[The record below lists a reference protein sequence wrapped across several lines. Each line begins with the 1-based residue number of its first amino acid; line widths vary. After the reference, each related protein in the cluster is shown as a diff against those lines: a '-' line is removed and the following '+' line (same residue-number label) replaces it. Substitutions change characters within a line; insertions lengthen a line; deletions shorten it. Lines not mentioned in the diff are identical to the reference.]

1 MDYLNWN
8 VRLSYNTCIVIN
20 QLIFTTIGIRLPPSG
35 RNTGKKAFTAFKR
48 KVVVRNL
55 IYPKGRGVSE
65 DDSMA
70 MGDEWGTERD
80 PGFEDGQEETLFSNK
95 KKKKDRKQGDF

>member
-1 MDYLNWN
+1 M
-8 VRLSYNTCIVIN
+8 
-20 QLIFTTIGIRLPPSG
+20 
-35 RNTGKKAFTAFKR
+35 
-48 KVVVRNL
+48 
-55 IYPKGRGVSE
+55 SE

-80 PGFEDGQEETLFSNK
+80 PGFEDGQEDMLFSNK